1 MHGQNHIKFILN
13 YMQEQVISPDLLTV
27 TSTPLVICSF
37 YLLVCVSNCSLV
49 LDVFFHMSVEPEHYN

>member
-1 MHGQNHIKFILN
+1 
-13 YMQEQVISPDLLTV
+13 MQEQVISPDLLTV